1 MKRVLLGL
9 SLAVWCVGADRLLV
23 LNKEDAT
30 LAIHDVESGKV
41 LGTVPTGNS
50 PHELAV
56 DSEGRFAYVANYGN
70 GPQPGQTISIIDLA
84 AMKELRRLDLG
95 ALKRPH
101 GIAFADGKVYFT
113 AEANRLIGR
122 FDPQSTVIDWLMGT
136 GQVGTH
142 MVLPN
147 RDASRIITAN
157 IGSDSITVFERAQG
171 PAGWNATVIPV
182 GKGPEGLDVS
192 PDGRQLWTAHSRD
205 GGVSIIDL
213 AQKKVVDRFDAG
225 TKRSNRIKFTADGK
239 QVFIS
244 DLEAGELLVFDTAS
258 KKEVKRLKL
267 GRMVEG
273 ILMSRD
279 GARAYVAV
287 AGENHIA
294 VVDVAKLEAVGKI
307 QTGAGPD
314 GMAWAAS
321 R

>member
-1 MKRVLLGL
+1 
-9 SLAVWCVGADRLLV
+9 
-23 LNKEDAT
+23 
-30 LAIHDVESGKV
+30 
-41 LGTVPTGNS
+41 
-50 PHELAV
+50 V
-56 DSEGRFAYVANYGN
+56 DPEGRFAYVGNYGS
-70 GPQPGQTISIIDLA
+70 GQQPGQTISIVDLA
-84 AMKELRRLDLG
+84 ARKEVRRFDLG
-95 ALKRPH
+95 ALRRPH
-101 GIAFADGKVYFT
+101 GIAFAAGKVYFT

-122 FDPQSTVIDWLMGT
+122 LDPQSNQIDWLMGT
-136 GQVGTH
+136 GQAGTH

-147 RDASRIITAN
+147 SDASRLVTAN
-157 IGSDSITVFERAQG
+157 IGSDSITVFEHVEG

-192 PDGRQLWTAHSRD
+192 PDGRQLWTAHSGD

-213 AQKKVVDRFDAG
+213 AGKKVIDRFDAG
-225 TKRSNRIKFTADGK
+225 TKRSNRIKFTPDGK
-239 QVFIS
+239 YVFIS
-244 DLEAGELLVFDTAS
+244 DLAAGELLIFDTAT

-273 ILMSRD
+273 ILMARD

-294 VVDVAKLEAVGKI
+294 VIDIAKLEVLSKI

-314 GMAWAAS
+314 GMAWALS